1 MEITTSRF
9 GRFEV
14 QADDVIRFPAG
25 LLGFESCREW
35 VLLADVENDALAW
48 LQSVDRPE
56 VAVAVVSPRRF
67 VPAYQIRVARRELA
81 ALELAEPKRAQV
93 LAILGKTDRTITLNL
108 RAPVVINLEKRLGR
122 QVVTNDDH
130 PVQYELERGTPA
142 FRKSA

>member
-1 MEITTSRF
+1 MDITTSRF

-14 QADDVIRFPAG
+14 QADDIIRFPAG

-67 VPAYQIRVARRELA
+67 VPEYQMRVARRELA
-81 ALELAEPKRAQV
+81 ALQLDDPKRAQV

-122 QVVTNDDH
+122 QVVANDDH

>member
-9 GRFEV
+9 GGLEI
-14 QADDVIRFPAG
+14 QAEDVIRFPAG

-67 VPAYQIRVARRELA
+67 LPAYQVRVARRELT
-81 ALELAEPKRAQV
+81 ALELDDSQRAKV
-93 LAILGKTDRTITLNL
+93 LAILGKTDHTITLNL

-122 QVVTNDDH
+122 QVVTNNDQ
-130 PVQYELERGTPA
+130 PVQYKLERGMPA